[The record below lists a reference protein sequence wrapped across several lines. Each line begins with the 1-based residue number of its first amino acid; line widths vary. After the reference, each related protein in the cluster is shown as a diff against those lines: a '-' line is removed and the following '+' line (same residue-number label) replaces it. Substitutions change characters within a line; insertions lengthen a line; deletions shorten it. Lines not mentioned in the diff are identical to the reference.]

1 MENKLIVSLSPHV
14 HGGDSVQKNMYGVL
28 IALIPAF
35 LVSLYFFGLGALIV
49 TATSVA
55 ACLFFEW
62 AIGKYLMKKPTTTIC
77 DGSAIITGVLLAFN
91 LPSNLPIWIIILGA
105 LFAIGV
111 GKMSFGGLG
120 CNPFNPALAGRV
132 FLLLSFPV
140 QMTTWPAVE
149 SQIVTPTPVV
159 TYMDKAA
166 TDSTDAI
173 SGATPLALMKVVAKS
188 DAEIS
193 KAEKE
198 LATLQEEALKPNA
211 DLTKIDKETTKL
223 TQKIEAAKVTIEK
236 AKTDMPSW
244 IELLVGQNAG
254 SLGEISGIA
263 LLLGLAYMLWR
274 KIITWH
280 IPLSIFATVFVF
292 SGILHLANP
301 QGYANPEMHLLT
313 GGLLLGAIF
322 MATDYVTSPMSKK
335 GMLIYGV
342 CIGLLTVIIR
352 TFGAYPEGMSF
363 AILIM
368 NAFTPLINTYC
379 KPKRFGEVAKQT

>member
-1 MENKLIVSLSPHV
+1 
-14 HGGDSVQKNMYGVL
+14 MYGVL

-62 AIGKYLMKKPTTTIC
+62 AIGKFLMKKETTTIC
-77 DGSAIITGVLLAFN
+77 DGSAVITGVLLAFN

-120 CNPFNPALAGRV
+120 NNPFNPALAGRV

-140 QMTTWPAVE
+140 QMTSW
-149 SQIVTPTPVV
+149 PVV
-159 TYMDKAA
+159 GQLTAY
-166 TDSTDAI
+166 TDATTA
-173 SGATPLALMKVVAKS
+173 ATPLNLMKQIAGGN
-188 DAEIS
+188 
-193 KAEKE
+193 
-198 LATLQEEALKPNA
+198 LEALK
-211 DLTKIDKETTKL
+211 DL
-223 TQKIEAAKVTIEK
+223 
-236 AKTDMPSW
+236 PSSFD
-244 IELLVGQNAG
+244 LLIGNNG
-254 SLGEISGIA
+254 GCLGEVSALA
-263 LLLGLAYMLWR
+263 LLLGLAYMLWK

-280 IPLSIFATVFVF
+280 IPISILATVFVF
-292 SGILHLANP
+292 SGIMHLVD
-301 QGYANPEMHLLT
+301 PELYVSPVLQLLT
-313 GGLLLGAIF
+313 GGLMLGAIF

-352 TFGAYPEGMSF
+352 LFGAYPEGMSF

-379 KPKRFGEVAKQT
+379 KPKRFGEVAKKK